1 MKTKAYVVDAWQFKI
16 GFCKGGI
23 WTSLPMSD
31 DELTNFMER
40 LREVGIFDP
49 IVMVYDASALY
60 KKTIKSLWTED
71 TRLGLV
77 ELNNFLLELEGGC
90 S

>member
-23 WTSLPMSD
+23 WTSLPMPD
-31 DELTNFMER
+31 DELTKFLER
-40 LREVGIFDP
+40 LREMEIFDP

-60 KKTIKSLWTED
+60 KKPIKSLWTED
-71 TRLGLV
+71 SRLRLV
-77 ELNNFLLELEGGC
+77 DLNHLLLELEGG
-90 S
+90 